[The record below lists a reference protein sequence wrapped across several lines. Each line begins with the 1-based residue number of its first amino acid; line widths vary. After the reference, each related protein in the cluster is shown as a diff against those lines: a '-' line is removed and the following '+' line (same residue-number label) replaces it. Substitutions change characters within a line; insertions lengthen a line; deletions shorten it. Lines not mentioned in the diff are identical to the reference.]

1 MAAPS
6 IPVPMSIL
14 VIDDDADIRQSLQN
28 YLSDRGH
35 HVHLA
40 EGGHQGLEILQQE
53 SIDIVISDV
62 SMPGIDGFEILSEV
76 QRLSPSTEVIIITGI
91 RQIENAFRAM
101 REGAFDFFTKPL
113 KVHELSASLQ
123 RTLRFRALRQEK
135 DRLERLVAGPATSG
149 LAEILGESDAI
160 RQVREQVLQ
169 VSQSDAVTVLIQGET
184 GTGKE
189 LVARAIH
196 AESARADRPFVAVNC
211 SALPESLIESEFY
224 GYVKGAFTGAQ
235 DSREGYF
242 ERAHGGT
249 LFLDEIGDMALSM
262 QTRLLRT
269 LGERCIQ
276 RLGDT
281 REIAVDI
288 RVLSATHQD
297 LLQAIAANAFR
308 ADLFYRL
315 NTVTLRVPSLQERPE
330 DILPLAEHFLRL
342 YAGEIRKPLD
352 GFTSEAADRL
362 RSHPFHG
369 NVRELRNTIERAV
382 LFGHPPHLVPDDLA
396 LRPLIAASGAA
407 IPATIAF
414 DPSTLADLN
423 LAECEKALIREAL
436 HRSGSLSGASR
447 LLNITREML
456 RTRMKNYGIP
466 TP

>member
-1 MAAPS
+1 
-6 IPVPMSIL
+6 MSIL

-76 QRLSPSTEVIIITGI
+76 QRLSPSTEVIIITGT

-352 GFTSEAADRL
+352 GFTSEAADRR